1 MTIYHT
7 FLDDSSAAGEETILG
22 IQQDGSEFGV
32 GISSDIVCNN
42 ISAGIITSTEGFVS
56 IANTTPIQIILN
68 GNQLTFNAVGIG
80 STTFVLA

>member
-7 FLDDSSAAGEETILG
+7 FLDASIEAGLETIQG
-22 IQQDGSEFGV
+22 IQNGGSEFGV
-32 GISSDIVCNN
+32 GISSDIACNN
-42 ISAGIITSTEGFVS
+42 ISSVVVTSTEGFVS